1 MLIDKVEQ
9 LAVGNQSGQRLVTL
23 RRCLLGMLAMMLVMM
38 LMTGCWG
45 GKGDEDGSDVAT
57 ISGFTEHTGAASS
70 KDAKGTS
77 QVKTASGSGRT
88 LTFGILYPFAHAFY
102 ETVTEQAQQA
112 AGPQQVSLLVQAPD
126 EANAEQQIRMMENMI
141 NRHLDGIAVDPID
154 AAAMRPVID
163 KAIAAGIPVICFESD
178 APDSQRLSFIGAD
191 NRLAGQRMGGL
202 VDGLLDGRG
211 MILVETGAS
220 HMDSLNKR
228 LEGLRHYLESY
239 TDIQILDVRYNEGS
253 EATAQTDLEQ
263 MIDDHPHFDAFIA
276 LDPLS
281 VSAAVLV
288 WKAMGL
294 QRHALTFGMMP
305 EIEDAIRNGQLT
317 ATVSQYEQEWG
328 TQIVSRLLQADEGHK
343 LPSFSDTGMTDV
355 TIETLGRADEAK

>member
-1 MLIDKVEQ
+1 
-9 LAVGNQSGQRLVTL
+9 
-23 RRCLLGMLAMMLVMM
+23 
-38 LMTGCWG
+38 
-45 GKGDEDGSDVAT
+45 
-57 ISGFTEHTGAASS
+57 
-70 KDAKGTS
+70 
-77 QVKTASGSGRT
+77 
-88 LTFGILYPFAHAFY
+88 
-102 ETVTEQAQQA
+102 
-112 AGPQQVSLLVQAPD
+112 
-126 EANAEQQIRMMENMI
+126 MMENMI
-141 NRHLDGIAVDPID
+141 NRHVDGIAVDPID
-154 AAAMRPVID
+154 AEAMRPVID

-178 APDSQRLSFIGAD
+178 APGSQRLSFIGAD

-202 VDGLLDGRG
+202 LDGLLGGRG

-228 LEGLRHYLESY
+228 LEGLRHYLDSY
-239 TDIQILDVRYNEGS
+239 TEIQVLDVRYNEGS
-253 EATAQTDLEQ
+253 EATAQSDLEQ

-294 QRHALTFGMMP
+294 NRHALTFGMMP

-328 TQIVSRLLQADEGHK
+328 SQIVSRLLHAAQGHK
-343 LPSFSDTGMTDV
+343 LPSFIDTGMTDV
-355 TIETLGRADEAK
+355 TIETLRRAAKEKQQLG

>member
-1 MLIDKVEQ
+1 MLIDRRTDEQ
-9 LAVGNQSGQRLVTL
+9 SRRERRLAVNRSLHS
-23 RRCLLGMLAMMLVMM
+23 LLAVAIVMLLT
-38 LMTGCWG
+38 TGCWG
-45 GKGDEDGSDVAT
+45 GANEDDGGDVAP
-57 ISGFTEHTGAASS
+57 ITGTALKSAASTTD
-70 KDAKGTS
+70 KVTTVAGNGK
-77 QVKTASGSGRT
+77 A
-88 LTFGILYPFAHAFY
+88 LTFGILYPFAHPFY
-102 ETVTEQAQQA
+102 ETITEQAQQA
-112 AGPQQVSLLVQAPD
+112 AGPQHVTLLVQAPD

-141 NRHLDGIAVDPID
+141 NRHVDGIAVDPID
-154 AAAMRPVID
+154 AAAMRPIID
-163 KAIAAGIPVICFESD
+163 KAVAAGIPVICFESD
-178 APDSQRLSFIGAD
+178 APGSQRLSFIGAD

-202 VDGLLDGRG
+202 LDGLLGGRG
-211 MILVETGAS
+211 MILVETGTS

-239 TDIQILDVRYNEGS
+239 TEIQVLDVRYNEGS

-294 QRHALTFGMMP
+294 SRHALTFGMMP

-328 TQIVSRLLQADEGHK
+328 TQIVARLLQAANGHK
-343 LPSFSDTGMTDV
+343 LPAFSDTGMTDV
-355 TIETLGRADEAK
+355 TIETLSHAAEK

>member
-1 MLIDKVEQ
+1 ML
-9 LAVGNQSGQRLVTL
+9 LT
-23 RRCLLGMLAMMLVMM
+23 
-38 LMTGCWG
+38 TGCWG
-45 GKGDEDGSDVAT
+45 GANENGGDGVASIT
-57 ISGFTEHTGAASS
+57 
-70 KDAKGTS
+70 GTS
-77 QVKTASGSGRT
+77 LKSATSVNKPAAVDSSNGKA
-88 LTFGILYPFAHAFY
+88 LTFGILYPFAHPFY
-102 ETVTEQAQQA
+102 ETITEQAQQA
-112 AGPQQVSLLVQAPD
+112 AGPQHVTLLVQAPD

-141 NRHLDGIAVDPID
+141 NRHVDGIAVDPID

-178 APDSQRLSFIGAD
+178 APDSRRLSFIGAD

-202 VDGLLDGRG
+202 LDGLLGGRG
-211 MILVETGAS
+211 MILVETGTS

-239 TDIQILDVRYNEGS
+239 TEIQVLDVRYNDGS

-294 QRHALTFGMMP
+294 SRHALTFGMMP

-328 TQIVSRLLQADEGHK
+328 SLIVARLLQAADGHK

-355 TIETLGRADEAK
+355 TIETLSHAAEQQ

>member
-1 MLIDKVEQ
+1 MQTALTVMLI
-9 LAVGNQSGQRLVTL
+9 A
-23 RRCLLGMLAMMLVMM
+23 LLT
-38 LMTGCWG
+38 TGCWG
-45 GKGDEDGSDVAT
+45 GKSEDDGSDVTAIAGTEVKSAT
-57 ISGFTEHTGAASS
+57 A
-70 KDAKGTS
+70 D
-77 QVKTASGSGRT
+77 KTASNSNSNNDIA
-88 LTFGILYPFAHAFY
+88 LTFGILYPFAHPFY
-102 ETVTEQAQQA
+102 ETITKQAQQA
-112 AGPQQVSLLVQAPD
+112 AGPQHVTLLVQAPD

-141 NRHLDGIAVDPID
+141 NRHVDGIAVDPID
-154 AAAMRPVID
+154 AEAMQPVID

-178 APDSQRLSFIGAD
+178 APGSKRLSFIGAD

-202 VDGLLDGRG
+202 IDGLLGGRG

-239 TDIQILDVRYNEGS
+239 TEIQILDVRYNEGS
-253 EATAQTDLEQ
+253 EAAAQTDLEQ
-263 MIDDHPHFDAFIA
+263 MIDDHPHFDAFVA

-294 QRHALTFGMMP
+294 SRHALTFGMMP

-328 TQIVSRLLQADEGHK
+328 TQIVSRLLQAAGGHK

-355 TIETLGRADEAK
+355 TIDTLNRAAEEAD

>member
-1 MLIDKVEQ
+1 MLGRWAGLSWRPTDRQQRRERRLVVRRSLCSLLAAAIVMLI
-9 LAVGNQSGQRLVTL
+9 T
-23 RRCLLGMLAMMLVMM
+23 
-38 LMTGCWG
+38 TGCWG
-45 GKGDEDGSDVAT
+45 GTNEEDKSEVAAITSGS
-57 ISGFTEHTGAASS
+57 
-70 KDAKGTS
+70 
-77 QVKTASGSGRT
+77 VKTAASIDKVTVVSSKGKP
-88 LTFGILYPFAHAFY
+88 LTFGILYPFAHPFY
-102 ETVTEQAQQA
+102 ETITEQAQQA
-112 AGPQQVSLLVQAPD
+112 AGPQHVTLLVQAPD

-141 NRHLDGIAVDPID
+141 NRHVDGIAVDPID
-154 AAAMRPVID
+154 AAAMRSVID
-163 KAIAAGIPVICFESD
+163 KAIGAGIPVICFESD
-178 APDSQRLSFIGAD
+178 APDSKRLSFIGAD

-202 VDGLLDGRG
+202 LDGLLGGRG

-239 TDIQILDVRYNEGS
+239 TEIQVLDVRYNEGS
-253 EATAQTDLEQ
+253 EATAQADLEQ

-294 QRHALTFGMMP
+294 SRHALTFGMMP
-305 EIEDAIRNGQLT
+305 EIEDAIFNGQLT

-328 TQIVSRLLQADEGHK
+328 SLIVARLLQAVDGRK

-355 TIETLGRADEAK
+355 TIETLRRAAEQRK

>member
-1 MLIDKVEQ
+1 MAVEHRRRRQ
-9 LAVGNQSGQRLVTL
+9 RRGVLDRLALRRSLHGLLAV
-23 RRCLLGMLAMMLVMM
+23 MLVM
-38 LMTGCWG
+38 LFTTGCWG
-45 GKGDEDGSDVAT
+45 GHSDEDGSDMAT
-57 ISGFTEHTGAASS
+57 ISGLTDPIGGVSTKE
-70 KDAKGTS
+70 
-77 QVKTASGSGRT
+77 VKANVVQDKAVSHNGRT
-88 LTFGILYPFAHAFY
+88 LTFGILYPFAHMFY
-102 ETVTEQAQQA
+102 ETITEQAKAA

-141 NRHLDGIAVDPID
+141 NRHVDGIAVDPID
-154 AAAMRPVID
+154 ATAMQPVID

-178 APDSQRLSFIGAD
+178 APGSQRLSFIGAD

-202 VDGLLDGRG
+202 LDGLLGGRG

-228 LEGLRHYLESY
+228 LEGLRYYLETY
-239 TDIQILDVRYNEGS
+239 TEIQILDVRYNEGS

-294 QRHALTFGMMP
+294 NRHALTFGMMP

-328 TQIVSRLLQADEGHK
+328 AQIVSRLIQAAGGHK
-343 LPSFSDTGMTDV
+343 LPAFSDTGMTDV
-355 TIETLGRADEAK
+355 TMETLSRAAAEK